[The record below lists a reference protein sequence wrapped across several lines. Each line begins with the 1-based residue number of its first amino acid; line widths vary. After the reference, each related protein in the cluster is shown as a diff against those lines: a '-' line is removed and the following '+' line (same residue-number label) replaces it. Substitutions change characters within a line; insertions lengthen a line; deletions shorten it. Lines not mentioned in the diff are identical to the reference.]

1 MPDIAS
7 SRTRVFSCRA
17 MHFGLNPRGHLRFGT
32 DRCVRIQMIIN
43 SIAGGSR
50 WPVRSRRGPSMWPS
64 SLRPASPDLPGVGI
78 DHQRH
83 VGKPPPRRHTVR
95 SATHS
100 RFGAG
105 SPNRCWTRSAGRT
118 AAGSAIVVLRVL
130 PRVAPDRPSSA
141 ISRSTVQRATAIPSR
156 LSANHTPCG
165 HRRPRSWRRGLARSR
180 S

>member
-1 MPDIAS
+1 
-7 SRTRVFSCRA
+7 
-17 MHFGLNPRGHLRFGT
+17 
-32 DRCVRIQMIIN
+32 
-43 SIAGGSR
+43 
-50 WPVRSRRGPSMWPS
+50 MWPS

-130 PRVAPDRPSSA
+130 PRVAPDRPKFGHQPLDGA
-141 ISRSTVQRATAIPSR
+141 ARHRDPLAVKRQPHTLRAP
-156 LSANHTPCG
+156 
-165 HRRPRSWRRGLARSR
+165 
-180 S
+180 